1 MRRLTIFLSCM
12 IVSVTLSLQV
22 FANTFITDG
31 LVSYWT
37 FDRKDIR
44 NNEIKDV
51 WGNNDGKSDG
61 NPKIISGHIGEALQF
76 DGTDDYV
83 NLTNL
88 GDFGSQLG
96 SSTFEAWIIVDQKND
111 PMTLFK
117 IQDGCILWGFIIN
130 NVMKGTNDNLQHII
144 SHKVGNGC
152 HSYSMGLKPIK
163 FSDGKWHHFVIT
175 IDIVIG
181 DAPAKEKKLQSR
193 FYRDGKLFSSLALP
207 LRQPG
212 TFVPF
217 VKSFYLGSEGKH
229 GNQTRF
235 FKGAIDEVRIYN
247 RTLTETEVI
256 QNFESRIGYS
266 VEPNNKLPI
275 TWGFLKTSF

>member
-1 MRRLTIFLSCM
+1 MKKLSYFL
-12 IVSVTLSLQV
+12 IVAIISFTLSLQV
-22 FANTFITDG
+22 IANTFVKDG

-37 FDRKDIR
+37 FDKKDIR

-51 WGNNDGKSDG
+51 WGENHGKSDG
-61 NPKIISGHIGEALQF
+61 NPRVIAGHIGEALQF

-111 PMTLFK
+111 PMTLFR
-117 IQDGCILWGFIIN
+117 IQDTCMRWGFIIN

-144 SHKVGNGC
+144 SQKVGNGC
-152 HSYSMGLKPIK
+152 HSYSMGLKPTK

-217 VKSFYLGSEGKH
+217 VKPFYLGSEGKH

-235 FKGAIDEVRIYN
+235 FKGMIDEVRIYN
-247 RTLTETEVI
+247 RPLSEAEVI

-266 VEPNNKLPI
+266 VEPVQKLPI
-275 TWGFLKTSF
+275 IWATLKSKL